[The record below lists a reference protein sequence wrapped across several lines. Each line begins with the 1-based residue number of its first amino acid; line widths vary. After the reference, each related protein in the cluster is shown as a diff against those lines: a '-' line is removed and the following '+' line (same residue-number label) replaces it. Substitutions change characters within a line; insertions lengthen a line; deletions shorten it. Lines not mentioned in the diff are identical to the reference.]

1 MIVLLIRNS
10 FFKKRN
16 ARLLSLISLHAM
28 QIFILYEDRCD
39 CSFDTEFFFQE
50 RKCTSSISHFFTL
63 NAGVLSTF
71 R

>member
-1 MIVLLIRNS
+1 VIVLLIRNS

-39 CSFDTEFFFQE
+39 CSFDTEFFFS
-50 RKCTSSISHFFTL
+50 RKEMHVFYLSFLYTQCRRAVHF
-63 NAGVLSTF
+63 
-71 R
+71 